1 MDKGNLIEKHVI
13 DFVHKLRVD
22 NNLKQSDIAKILK
35 VGPSFIGNVENS
47 NNPAKYNLK
56 HIALLAAHFDLSP
69 RLFLPEEQRTKR
81 KHS

>member
-22 NNLKQSDIAKILK
+22 NRLKQSDIAKILH
-35 VGPSFIGNVENS
+35 VGPSFIGNVENR

-56 HIALLAAHFDLSP
+56 HIALLAEYFDLSP
-69 RLFLPEEQRTKR
+69 RLFLPEHQKSTK
-81 KHS
+81 